1 MKHIERVDR
10 IKVLV
15 GQVHQRAASLFRRE
29 NINLVIKK
37 IKNKL
42 EDHGFGDKRLF
53 GPPTSQ
59 MIITGEGCTQQ
70 VICHWQVDNLSDTL
84 RKSTH

>member
-15 GQVHQRAASLFRRE
+15 SQAHQRGALLLRRE

-37 IKNKL
+37 IKKL
-42 EDHGFGDKRLF
+42 K
-53 GPPTSQ
+53 
-59 MIITGEGCTQQ
+59 
-70 VICHWQVDNLSDTL
+70 DNGLVT
-84 RKSTH
+84 KSYLEPIHIHKLYD